1 MKIEHFVMI
10 MKICEDI
17 ESKCKCAIDAHKKTW
32 PDTTYLPYKTDKM
45 NSYQVHFLRLEMNTM
60 LPPILSYGL
69 LSYSF
74 N

>member
-1 MKIEHFVMI
+1 MFLFLFLEEMKIEHFVMI

-45 NSYQVHFLRLEMNTM
+45 NSY
-60 LPPILSYGL
+60 
-69 LSYSF
+69 
-74 N
+74 